1 MTSPEDPYADIVIVG
16 AGILGI
22 NQLYAADQ
30 AGYSV
35 RMLEQGGGVG
45 GTWYWNR
52 YPGCR
57 FDSESYT
64 YGYLFSEQL
73 WQDWDWSEEFA
84 AQPETERYLNYVVSK
99 FNLRRHI
106 RFGSQVTGA
115 AWDEE
120 PATWRIRCADGF
132 TIRARYLVSATGV
145 LSVPQFPDVP
155 GREDFQGESY
165 HPARWPQHPVDFAGK
180 RVAIIGTG
188 SSGVQI
194 GPEIAGQVASL
205 VMYQRTPTWATPLNN
220 HPISAWQQAHLKANF
235 EKVKAEL
242 DASVSGFLHTAG
254 KKAFDDDSEQRQAF
268 FQKVWNSPGF
278 AKIGANYDD
287 LLFSK
292 EANAQWCAFMA
303 AKIRGIVA
311 DPATAEALIPR
322 DHLYVGLRPPYVT
335 GYYEMYNKPNV
346 SLVSLRET
354 PIVKVTE
361 SGIETSDGLRE
372 FDIIIWAT
380 GFDFG
385 TGAMLRMGI
394 TGAGGRTLND
404 YWADGPL
411 TYLGIMARGFPNLF
425 FPGGPHGASGNNPRY
440 GGRQVDFVQDLLNF
454 AREAGQ
460 QRIEVP
466 VAAEQ
471 AWMDMIRK
479 LEAYSPFEK
488 RGQYYGGNT
497 PGKPHA
503 HLLNPGGRPKLEE
516 FMARAVESGYAG
528 FLSEG
533 ESSDADPAAGTG
545 AGSGAGVAR

>member
-1 MTSPEDPYADIVIVG
+1 MAVPEGQLEPDVEVVIVG

-22 NQLYAADQ
+22 NQLYAADK

-35 RMLEQGGGVG
+35 LMLEQGGGVG

-64 YGYLFSEQL
+64 YGYLFSEDL
-73 WQDWDWSEEFA
+73 WQEWGWSEEFA
-84 AQPETERYLNYVVSK
+84 AQPETERYLNHVVDK
-99 FNLRRHI
+99 FGLRRHI
-106 RFGSQVTGA
+106 RFNAAVTAA
-115 AWDEE
+115 AWDEDS
-120 PATWRIRCADGF
+120 ATWGITTADGF
-132 TIRARYLVSATGV
+132 QVRARYLVAATGV

-155 GREDFQGESY
+155 GREDFRGESY
-165 HPARWPQHPVDFAGK
+165 HPARWPKEPVDFTGK

-194 GPEIAGQVASL
+194 GPVIADQVESL

-220 HPISAWQQAHLKANF
+220 HPISAEQQAHLKANF
-235 EKVKAEL
+235 ASIKAEL
-242 DASVSGFLHTAG
+242 DASVTGFLHKPAG
-254 KKAFDDDSEQRQAF
+254 KKAAEDTEDERRAF
-268 FQKVWNSPGF
+268 FEKAWNGPGF
-278 AKIGANYDD
+278 SKIGANYDD
-287 LLFSK
+287 LLFNK
-292 EANAQWCAFMA
+292 KANAEWCAFMA
-303 AKIRGIVA
+303 DKIRGLIK
-311 DPATAEALIPR
+311 DPATADRLIPK

-335 GYYEMYNKPNV
+335 EYYEMYNKPNV

-361 SGIETSDGLRE
+361 AGIETSDGLRE

-394 TGAGGRTLND
+394 EGAGGRRLSD

-411 TYLGIMARGFPNLF
+411 TYLGVMAHGFPNLF

-440 GGRQVDFVQDLLNF
+440 GGDQVDFVQDLLNA
-454 AREAGQ
+454 AREAGK

-466 VAAEQ
+466 AEAQQ
-471 AWMDMIRK
+471 AWMAMIRK

-497 PGKPHA
+497 PGKSHA
-503 HLLNPGGRPKLEE
+503 YLLNPGGRPKLAE
-516 FMARAVESGYAG
+516 FMARATGSGYAG
-528 FLSEG
+528 FLG
-533 ESSDADPAAGTG
+533 
-545 AGSGAGVAR
+545 

>member
-1 MTSPEDPYADIVIVG
+1 MASPEDRPGQPGPDVDVAIVG

-64 YGYLFSEQL
+64 YGYLFSEEL
-73 WQDWDWSEEFA
+73 WQEWDWSEEFA
-84 AQPETERYLNYVVSK
+84 AQPETERYLNYVVDR
-99 FNLRRHI
+99 FDLRRHI
-106 RFGSQVTGA
+106 RFNSKVA
-115 AWDEE
+115 AASWDEDS
-120 PATWRIRCADGF
+120 TSWGIRTADGLAV
-132 TIRARYLVSATGV
+132 RARYLVAATGV

-155 GREDFQGESY
+155 GREDFRGESY
-165 HPARWPQHPVDFAGK
+165 HPARWPKKPVDFAGK

-220 HPISAWQQAHLKANF
+220 HPISAEQQAYLKAHF
-235 EKVKAEL
+235 ASIKAEL
-242 DASVSGFLHTAG
+242 DASVSGFLHKPAG
-254 KKAFDDDSEQRQAF
+254 RKAAEDTEEERRAF
-268 FQKVWNSPGF
+268 FETVWNGPGF
-278 AKIGANYDD
+278 SKIGGNYDD
-287 LLFSK
+287 LLFNK
-292 EANAQWCAFMA
+292 KANAQWCAFMA
-303 AKIRGIVA
+303 EKIRGLVK
-311 DPATAEALIPR
+311 DQATADRLIPN

-335 GYYEMYNKPNV
+335 DYYEMYNKPNV

-361 SGIETSDGLRE
+361 NGIETADGLRE

-385 TGAMLRMGI
+385 TGALLRMGI
-394 TGAGGRTLND
+394 VGAGGLELAD

-411 TYLGIMARGFPNLF
+411 TYLGVMSRGFPNLF

-440 GGRQVDFVQDLLNF
+440 GGLQVDFVQDLLKF
-454 AREAGQ
+454 ARDHGK

-466 VAAEQ
+466 AEAET
-471 AWMDMIRK
+471 AWMAMIQA

-497 PGKPHA
+497 PGKPRA
-503 HLLNPGGRPKLEE
+503 YLLNPGGRPKLDE
-516 FMARAVESGYAG
+516 FIASAAESCYAG
-528 FLSEG
+528 FLG
-533 ESSDADPAAGTG
+533 
-545 AGSGAGVAR
+545 